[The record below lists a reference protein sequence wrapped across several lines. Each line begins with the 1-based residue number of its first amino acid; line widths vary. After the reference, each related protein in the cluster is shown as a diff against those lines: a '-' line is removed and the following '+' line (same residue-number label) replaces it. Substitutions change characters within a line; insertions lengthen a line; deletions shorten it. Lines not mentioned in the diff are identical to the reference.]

1 LCLIKLEFKVKND
14 ILKLLAII
22 RGRFMKAILIFTFL
36 CVASFFSDLMAQEAS
51 ADSLFDIG
59 EDYYSAGKYDEAIRY
74 YTLSGEDYLQQD
86 DSLGWVKTKLIQI
99 DALINNGDVQQAL
112 DNALDLSQQKPSDAS
127 LLTQARISYLIGW
140 AYRQLEQYENS
151 KEYYLQGIELV
162 NASKDSLWIA
172 YLNNNISYAY
182 LYTDDYE
189 KALFHLMKAKEVY
202 EALGRTRQLSF
213 VLNGIY
219 LTLSDLGL
227 HKQAEKYIRAS
238 LEIRKEINNPNLL
251 DIAYHN
257 IAASHSRLGQRDSAI
272 INYQKSLELSRML
285 ENPYDI
291 TQTLLNIGN
300 LYKESGEN
308 ETALLYYNEA
318 LEFNRQTDRPL
329 SIANNLSM
337 IAQMAVEVED
347 YRAAESFY
355 MDALLLL
362 KDLEVTAESAEI
374 YFRLSEMELSRG
386 DYSSAEKYLS
396 DGFEI
401 AENIEKATL
410 LAQGHQLKGE
420 IYAEQGDFD
429 SSLKEY
435 KKYYKVNSNEG
446 ALSLSIWPAIH
457 LARAFNRVESDSAF
471 VLAKQA
477 FENIDAVRNN
487 VAGFTFKAG
496 FFSEYAGFFN
506 EVAEWYIVRKEDHN
520 KAFELVEGAKAR
532 VLMDELA
539 EAESKLF
546 QQLDE
551 ATLIRK
557 QQMQKQI
564 DKLYGEIRE
573 SDSNAESEQLR
584 NELKNVEFEYQ
595 TFLNTMR
602 QKLPDLEAFEYPE
615 PLTAGDAMDLLDDET
630 AIFEYAFAND
640 KLIRFLIT
648 QDDIEATV
656 TEQIEGQ
663 PAKTYLTEE
672 IKKFR
677 DLIIDGTGGGDYDH
691 LYNSLIP
698 EEGQLTRKGIKSFVV
713 VPGGSISFVPFE
725 ALSKNGKYIIQT
737 YNVKYLP
744 SASIYPFIKPP
755 HRTTSQDL
763 LALAGSGF
771 DGGQEGITESSSQS
785 SFASLPST
793 LLEVDSIAANFSNT
807 RLLKNEDVTE
817 ATLKSFNLS
826 QFRYIHFATHA
837 VIDETNPSQ
846 SGLMLSKKMEV
857 ESLFGEDGHLNSTE
871 ISSLRLN
878 ADLVTLSACETG
890 MGKVI
895 TGEGLL
901 GLQRSFLTAGS
912 SSVMVSLWNIFDR
925 STSIFMSKFYRSM
938 LEHKAEDYGI
948 WSQSLDLVGLYE
960 HPMFDYKAKAL
971 RDTKLAMID
980 HPYYNKPVHWAPFI
994 LIGK

>member
-1 LCLIKLEFKVKND
+1 
-14 ILKLLAII
+14 
-22 RGRFMKAILIFTFL
+22 MKAILIFTFL
-36 CVASFFSDLMAQEAS
+36 CAVGFFSELMAQESS
-51 ADSLFDIG
+51 ADSLFDIA
-59 EDYYSAGKYDEAIRY
+59 EDYYTAGKYDDAIQY
-74 YTLSGEDYLQQD
+74 YTLSGEDYLQRD

-99 DALINNGDVQQAL
+99 DALISNGEVQQAL
-112 DNALDLSQQKPSDAS
+112 DSGLDLSQQKPSDAS
-127 LLTQARISYLIGW
+127 LLTQARINYLIGW
-140 AYRQLEQYENS
+140 AYRLLEQYENS

-189 KALFHLMKAKEVY
+189 KALFHLTKAKEVY
-202 EALGRTRQLSF
+202 EDLGRTRHLSS
-213 VLNGIY
+213 VLNGIF

-257 IAASHSRLGQRDSAI
+257 MATSHSRLGRRDSAI
-272 INYQKSLELSRML
+272 INYQKSLKLSRML

-300 LYKESGEN
+300 LYEESGEN

-318 LEFNRQTDRPL
+318 LEFNRQTNRPV

-337 IAQMAVEVED
+337 IAQLAVEEGD
-347 YRAAESFY
+347 YSTAESFY
-355 MDALLLL
+355 MDALSLLEGG
-362 KDLEVTAESAEI
+362 EVTAESAQI

-386 DYSSAEKYLS
+386 DYNSAEKYLS

-401 AENIEKATL
+401 ASNIDKTTL
-410 LAQGHQLKGE
+410 LAQGHKLKGE
-420 IYAEQGDFD
+420 VYAMQGNFD

-435 KKYYKVNSNEG
+435 KKYYKLNSNEG

-457 LARAFNRVESDSAF
+457 LARAYNRVESDSAF
-471 VLAKQA
+471 VLAKQV

-496 FFSEYAGFFN
+496 FFSEYAGFYN

-573 SDSNAESEQLR
+573 SEDNTESEQLR
-584 NELKNVEFEYQ
+584 NELKNLEFEYQ
-595 TFLNTMR
+595 TFLNTIR
-602 QKLPDLEAFEYPE
+602 QKVPDLKAFEYPE
-615 PLTAGDAMDLLDDET
+615 PLRAGDAMDLLDDET

-648 QDDIEATV
+648 QDAIEGTV
-656 TEQIEGQ
+656 IEQIGSQ
-663 PAKTYLTEE
+663 PAKTFLTQE

-677 DLIIDGTGGGDYDH
+677 EFIIDGTGEGEYEQ
-691 LYNSLIP
+691 LYNALIP
-698 EEGQLTRKGIKSFVV
+698 GEDLLRSKGVRNFVV
-713 VPGGSISFVPFE
+713 VPGGPISFVPFE
-725 ALSKNGKYIIQT
+725 ALSKDGKYIIQT

-744 SASIYPFIKPP
+744 SASIYPFIRPP
-755 HRTTSQDL
+755 HRTTSQEL

-771 DGGQEGITESSSQS
+771 EGGQEGITESSSQT

-793 LLEVDSIAANFSNT
+793 LLEVDSIAANFSTT

-817 ATLKSFNLS
+817 ATLKSFDLS

-837 VIDETNPSQ
+837 EIDEINPSQ

-871 ISSLRLN
+871 ISGLRLN
-878 ADLVTLSACETG
+878 ADLVTLSACQTG
-890 MGKVI
+890 MGKLI
-895 TGEGLL
+895 NGEGLL

-925 STSIFMSKFYRSM
+925 STSVFMSKFYKSV
-938 LEHKAEDYGI
+938 LEHKEEDYGI
-948 WSQSLDLVGLYE
+948 WNQSLDLVGLYE

-971 RDTKLAMID
+971 RDAKLAMID